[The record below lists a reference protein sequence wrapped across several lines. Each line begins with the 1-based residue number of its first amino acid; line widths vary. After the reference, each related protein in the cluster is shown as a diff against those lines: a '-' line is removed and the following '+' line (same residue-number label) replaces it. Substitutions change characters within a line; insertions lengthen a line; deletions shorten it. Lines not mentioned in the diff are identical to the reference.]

1 LKDGSLSA
9 KFLAA
14 KIASSVGAASKYSRA
29 QVKTTGVTPR
39 VETWPILAVNKFDS
53 DRKRM
58 SVLVRSPPEL
68 GSIPMLLCK
77 GADSSMLIA
86 EVCGG
91 TRMLDSIVD
100 KNDKG
105 PKVKPK
111 SEADNSELDSL
122 LGLQAHLGG
131 KLVLMLL
138 KDFVLYSDTV
148 TRSYII
154 DYLQSLHQKV
164 FER

>member
-1 LKDGSLSA
+1 MLEDQDIVKGLKDGSLSA

-29 QVKTTGVTPR
+29 QVKTVDTGVTPR
-39 VETWPILAVNKFDS
+39 VESWPILAINKFDS

-138 KDFVLYSDTV
+138 KDFVL
-148 TRSYII
+148 
-154 DYLQSLHQKV
+154 
-164 FER
+164 F

>member
-1 LKDGSLSA
+1 LLEDKDIVKGLKDGSMSA
-9 KFLAA
+9 KILAP
-14 KIASSVGAASKYSRA
+14 KTASPAGASSKYSRT
-29 QVKTTGVTPR
+29 QVNSVDNGVTPR
-39 VETWPILAVNKFDS
+39 IETWPILAINKFDS

-68 GSIPMLLCK
+68 GSVPMLLCK
-77 GADSSMLIA
+77 GADSSMLID

-100 KNDKG
+100 KNDRG
-105 PKVKPK
+105 PKVKPE

-131 KLVLMLL
+131 KLVL
-138 KDFVLYSDTV
+138 
-148 TRSYII
+148 
-154 DYLQSLHQKV
+154 
-164 FER
+164 